1 MSITSYPHKITFGGG
16 VGDYPYYLQV
26 SRGLVDGH
34 ERVFKFGYNGEI
46 QNIEET
52 IWDVGGLYAYPS
64 SAVTMTATSSSG
76 ATDEDVEV
84 TIQGVDTNYAE
95 LSETVTLNTSGTAT
109 TTGSFLRV
117 YRAFVSGSTASAGN
131 ITIANGGTTYAY
143 VSAVDQQTLMAL
155 WTVPAGYTAYLFQI
169 DATAFTIQNN
179 KVATIR
185 MLTRELNGVFRTQ
198 NKFDMFE
205 GSYHQDIICPQPI
218 PEKTDIEFRAI
229 ATSSNAD
236 LRVAAAFDIVY
247 IENTAP

>member
-1 MSITSYPHKITFGGG
+1 MSITSYPQLIGMGGG
-16 VGDYPYYLQV
+16 VGYYPYYLQV
-26 SRGLVDGH
+26 SRGLINGH
-34 ERVFKFGYNGEI
+34 KRVFKFGYNGEI
-46 QNIEET
+46 QNVEET
-52 IWDVGGLYAYPS
+52 IWDVGGLYTYPS

-95 LSETVTLNTSGTAT
+95 LSETVTLNASGTAT

-143 VSAVDQQTLMAL
+143 VSASDQQTLMAL
-155 WTVPAGYTAYLFQI
+155 WTVPAGYTAYLFQL
-169 DATAFTIQNN
+169 DTTAFTVQNN

-198 NKFDMFE
+198 NKFDLFE
-205 GSYHQDIICPQPI
+205 GSYHQDITCPKPI

-229 ATSSNAD
+229 ADSSNAD
-236 LRVAAAFDIVY
+236 LRVAATFDIIY
-247 IENTAP
+247 IEN

>member
-1 MSITSYPHKITFGGG
+1 MSITHYPEVVTFGGG
-16 VGDYPYYLQV
+16 VGDYPYFLQV
-26 SRGLVDGH
+26 SRGLVAGH
-34 ERVFKFGYNGEI
+34 KRVFKFGYNGEI

-52 IWDVGGLYAYPS
+52 IWDVGGLYAYPA

-84 TIQGVDTNYAE
+84 TIEGVDASYNE
-95 LSETVTLNTSGTAT
+95 LSETVTLNASGTAT

-117 YRAFVSGSTASAGN
+117 YRAFVSSDTASAGN

-143 VSAVDQQTLMAL
+143 VSAADQQTLMAL

-169 DATAFTIQNN
+169 DTTAFTVQNN

-185 MLTRELNGVFRTQ
+185 MLTRNFNKVFRTQ
-198 NKFDMFE
+198 NKFDLFE
-205 GSYHQDIICPQPI
+205 GSYHQDITCPQPI

-229 ATSSNAD
+229 ADSSNAD
-236 LRVAAAFDIVY
+236 LRVAATFDIIY
-247 IENTAP
+247 IANTAP

>member
-1 MSITSYPHKITFGGG
+1 MSITSYPNVITFSGG
-16 VGDYPYYLQV
+16 VGSYPYFLQV
-26 SRGLVDGH
+26 SRGLIDGH
-34 ERVFKFGYNGEI
+34 KRVFKFGYNGLI
-46 QNIEET
+46 QNVEET
-52 IWDVGGLYAYPS
+52 IWDVGGLYTYPS

-95 LSETVTLNTSGTAT
+95 LSETVTLNASGTAT

-143 VSAVDQQTLMAL
+143 VSASDQQTLMAL

-169 DATAFTIQNN
+169 DTTAFTVQNN

-198 NKFDMFE
+198 NKFDLFE
-205 GSYHQDIICPQPI
+205 GSYHQDITCPQPI

-229 ATSSNAD
+229 ADSSNAD
-236 LRVAAAFDIVY
+236 LRVAATFDIIY
-247 IENTAP
+247 IEN